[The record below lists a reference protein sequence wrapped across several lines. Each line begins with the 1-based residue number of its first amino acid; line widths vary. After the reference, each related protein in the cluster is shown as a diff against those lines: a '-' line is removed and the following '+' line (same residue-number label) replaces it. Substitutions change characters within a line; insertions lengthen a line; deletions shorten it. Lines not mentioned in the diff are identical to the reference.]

1 MGDNVVTDL
10 KEFVR
15 AHEETKTIT
24 CSGEEKLVFLNMMT
38 MRLSPECTKWLA
50 QRSDI
55 DLIEADGEVSI
66 AEETAPV
73 MGNSMVSAPSIVSS
87 TSSVASDTSSVS
99 GTSSESASVSS
110 TSKISPRGVSST
122 SSSTSNMENP

>member
-1 MGDNVVTDL
+1 MDSVVADL
-10 KEFVR
+10 KEYVR

-38 MRLSPECTKWLA
+38 MRLSPECTKWQA

-73 MGNSMVSAPSIVSS
+73 MGNSMSIMNSSSGSSIVSG

-110 TSKISPRGVSST
+110 TSKISP
-122 SSSTSNMENP
+122 